1 MQPSTTRC
9 SKSSACASSR
19 SARRTEKAS
28 CACRFPLNTARPVLY
43 YNRDAFR
50 RARLLGDA
58 RQFRRHVEP
67 RGHGALE
74 LAPRLVGEGGAL
86 QLRRTRQRGRGAL
99 RRWRVRSAQ
108 RLVRRRAR
116 PREATTMR
124 ASPHRCRRKASSK
137 RCGAARRARRRRSR
151 ATRAASALEARAHEL
166 LALVALELL
175 VARLLVAI
183 LHAALLLLL
192 RRGGGGAAALQA
204 GAHELLA
211 LVALLVGRALV
222 AFLHA
227 RLLFLLRGGRFLVFL
242 VLRVGG
248 RCGKGEAN
256 CSDHESHCGSS
267 SSSRSMAL
275 TSLASSGSTR
285 VP

>member
-28 CACRFPLNTARPVLY
+28 CACRFPLNTARPVPY

-58 RQFRRHVEP
+58 RRF
-67 RGHGALE
+67 G
-74 LAPRLVGEGGAL
+74 
-86 QLRRTRQRGRGAL
+86 
-99 RRWRVRSAQ
+99 
-108 RLVRRRAR
+108 
-116 PREATTMR
+116 
-124 ASPHRCRRKASSK
+124 
-137 RCGAARRARRRRSR
+137 
-151 ATRAASALEARAHEL
+151 
-166 LALVALELL
+166 
-175 VARLLVAI
+175 
-183 LHAALLLLL
+183 
-192 RRGGGGAAALQA
+192 RRGGGAAAALQA
-204 GAHELLA
+204 GAHALLA
-211 LVALLVGRALV
+211 LVALLVAGALV
-222 AFLHA
+222 AFFHA

-248 RCGKGEAN
+248 HCGKGEAN